1 MVSSTISE
9 EPKTVLILKE
19 VQMKRCDLYGN
30 LYERRKEKGVKDEE
44 ESKDDSGS
52 EIRWVYKQE

>member
-1 MVSSTISE
+1 
-9 EPKTVLILKE
+9 
-19 VQMKRCDLYGN
+19 MKRCDLYGN
-30 LYERRKEKGVKDEE
+30 LYERRKEEGVKDEK